1 MIGDRFM
8 TDIAFGNR
16 LGMLT
21 IRPEPFT
28 SAGETKTVRAVRRG
42 GVPAYY

>member
-1 MIGDRFM
+1 MIGDRYM

-28 SAGETKTVRAVRRG
+28 SAGETKAVRAVSG
-42 GVPAYY
+42 

>member
-1 MIGDRFM
+1 MIGDRYL

-21 IRPEPFT
+21 IRPQPFT
-28 SAGETKTVRAVRRG
+28 SNGEPKTVRAVRF
-42 GVPAYY
+42 